1 MPNKFQLTFLSTF
14 VLVFTSLFLVS
25 RFLNAKLKEAGYDI
39 SKLILI
45 GIEDKDVDSTPGET
59 PADALKA
66 AVISKFGVLEKLGDT
81 MSFSTLLAL
90 ALAVVTSAFVY
101 WQFSS
106 SSEYRASLPRKHITH
121 AYPSSLTNRTQA
133 ST

>member
-1 MPNKFQLTFLSTF
+1 MPNQFQVTFLSTF

-25 RFLNAKLKEAGYDI
+25 RFIDAKLKEAGYDV

-45 GIEDKDVDSTPGET
+45 GLEDKDVDSTPGET

-66 AVISKFGVLEKLGDT
+66 AVISKFGILEKLGDT
-81 MSFSTLLAL
+81 MAFSTLLAL

-106 SSEYRASLPRKHITH
+106 NSEC
-121 AYPSSLTNRTQA
+121 
-133 ST
+133 